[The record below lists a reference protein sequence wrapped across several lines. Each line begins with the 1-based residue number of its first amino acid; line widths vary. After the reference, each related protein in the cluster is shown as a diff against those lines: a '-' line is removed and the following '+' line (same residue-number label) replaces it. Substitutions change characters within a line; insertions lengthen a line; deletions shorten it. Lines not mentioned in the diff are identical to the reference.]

1 MDIYVSKLGD
11 NSTGHSWQTA
21 FHTLQQ
27 GLLAVPD
34 DRGGHRVLVRPDT
47 YVEANLYTARQG
59 VKGAYNEFVGD
70 VDGRLGSGATGWVVI
85 DSGDPALGFKSYDW
99 WGPIRSYSNGWSKAH
114 TGETF
119 SATCWDRW
127 ALRHLYATGSDAGL
141 FFDGTDQVRPFS
153 VLVEDCVCIGRAF
166 GGGVASVLSRADEP
180 ITFRRCHLWAL
191 DYIGDTAAA
200 YLRVENQSMPAQPD
214 VVLEDCVMAA
224 PQACVKSTNFSFF
237 TYTWTRLIRC
247 QLIQLN
253 FSQPEMA
260 GPAGSPPAGIVTSVQ
275 RGDRMKVSFD
285 DCLLMGYRMFGV
297 MVETETAKD
306 IQYETTGDCRAY
318 VQFKQDVPAGF
329 RRLGRWPVEAFQRLL
344 PPLSQAEGNLR

>member
-34 DRGGHRVLVRPDT
+34 DQGGHRVLVRPDT
-47 YVEANLYTARQG
+47 YIEANLYTAQQG

-70 VDGRLGSGATGWVVI
+70 VDGRLGSGAAGWVVI

-99 WGPIRSYSNGWSKAH
+99 WSTIRAYSKGWSKDH

-119 SATCWDRW
+119 SSTCWDRW

-153 VLVEDCVCIGRAF
+153 VLVEDCVSIGRAF

-214 VVLEDCVMAA
+214 IVLEDCVMAA
-224 PQACVKSTNFSFF
+224 PQACVKSTNYGFF

-253 FSQPEMA
+253 FSQPEMTGTA
-260 GPAGSPPAGIVTSVQ
+260 PGQGSPPAGIVTSVQ

-318 VQFKQDVPAGF
+318 VQFKQNVPAGF

-344 PPLSQAEGNLR
+344 PPG